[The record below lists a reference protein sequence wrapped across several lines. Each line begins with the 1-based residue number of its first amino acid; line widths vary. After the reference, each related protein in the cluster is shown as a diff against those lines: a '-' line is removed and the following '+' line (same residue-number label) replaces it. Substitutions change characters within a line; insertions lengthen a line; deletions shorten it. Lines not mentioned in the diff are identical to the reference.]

1 MDKCPTCKHDYEPK
15 PEQTAGEKWVE
26 ELSNATMRKWYP
38 GYSKSC
44 SCSSC
49 AEARKAL
56 AEIFDLGRASMQP
69 TPEPP
74 DETAFQKAAREFL
87 RASGSSLSDDPWDRI
102 ERIYDARI
110 PALCVLWN
118 TRGKLD
124 LNVTKGRGST
134 RHAARSIIDLDEP
147 ETK

>member
-56 AEIFDLGRASMQP
+56 AEIFDLGLASAQS

-74 DETAFQKAAREFL
+74 DETAFQKAARVYVKNFYNENVNSLTWDAVERSYAKTIPTL
-87 RASGSSLSDDPWDRI
+87 R
-102 ERIYDARI
+102 
-110 PALCVLWN
+110 VLWN
-118 TRGKLD
+118 TRGRVD
-124 LNVTKGRGST
+124 T
-134 RHAARSIIDLDEP
+134 RHAARNIIDLDEP
-147 ETK
+147 EAK